1 MSNEQISLPTIVTF
15 VAVTA
20 LVIWKLFLS
29 PTDAADSSPR
39 NNIRDSAAQAQA
51 RETNAQRILQMFPQV
66 DRRAVLWDLR
76 RNGNRIQVTSE
87 RILSGRLETPPPTFQ
102 PVRPAGQGDATP
114 SSEPSATKAA
124 HRTEEDLISRYKL
137 QDKISVDL
145 ASSVPEDSA
154 QAAAVAAAGK
164 SSAKAWS
171 SNKEDRQALL
181 RKRREDMILQARRKM
196 ELKLAERQ

>member
-15 VAVTA
+15 MAVTA

-114 SSEPSATKAA
+114 SLEPSAAKAA
-124 HRTEEDLISRYKL
+124 HQTEEDLISRYKL

-154 QAAAVAAAGK
+154 QAAAAAGK
-164 SSAKAWS
+164 SSAKTWS